1 MTNEEVKPHGDA
13 TLVSIELDGMW
24 RRITITRDAIEEHLH
39 LSPKVAAAMTEE
51 ERCEFVRSHMP
62 YVFATVRRK
71 IRRSETARHII
82 IRTGE
87 L

>member
-24 RRITITRDAIEEHLH
+24 RRITITREAIEEHLH
-39 LSPKVAAAMTEE
+39 LSSEKAAAMTEH
-51 ERCEFVRSHMP
+51 ERCEFVRTHLP
-62 YVFATVRRK
+62 YVFAAVRRK
-71 IRRSETARHII
+71 IRGSETARHII
-82 IRTGE
+82 LRHGE